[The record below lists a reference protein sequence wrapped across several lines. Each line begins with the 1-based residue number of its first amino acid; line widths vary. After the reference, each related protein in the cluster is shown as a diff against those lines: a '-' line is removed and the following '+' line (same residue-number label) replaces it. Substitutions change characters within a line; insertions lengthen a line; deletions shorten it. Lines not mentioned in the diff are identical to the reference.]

1 MSETTKAQSRALA
14 RVCRMLL
21 AAKRHG
27 QTTIDVGEV
36 EAALDE
42 VDVQGLANPRP
53 CSPVCNI
60 GHAPGLGSVGC
71 G

>member
-1 MSETTKAQSRALA
+1 MSETTKDRSRALA
-14 RVCRMLL
+14 TVCRLLL

-27 QTTIDVGEV
+27 QTTIDVGEL

-60 GHAPGLGSVGC
+60 AHVSSLGSVRQN
-71 G
+71 

>member
-1 MSETTKAQSRALA
+1 MSEITKAQSRSLA
-14 RVCRMLL
+14 RLCRMLL

-42 VDVQGLANPRP
+42 VDVEGLANPRP

-60 GHAPGLGSVGC
+60 GQGFDVGSVGC

>member
-1 MSETTKAQSRALA
+1 
-14 RVCRMLL
+14 MLL

-60 GHAPGLGSVGC
+60 AHVSSLGSVRQN
-71 G
+71 